1 MRLSFGLE
9 HRQLQVQKLAPRMIQ
24 SMEILQLPL
33 QELQDRIE
41 QELVENPALELQERD
56 PTLPD
61 EEVERDDPREKAIED
76 KPLVVDEAHN
86 NTDDFER
93 LLNLDR
99 EIPEYFEETTRRSA
113 SRMEEDSERAHD
125 VIANVAERPESLQ
138 DYLMHQLG
146 ELELEPEMLALC
158 ERIISTLDPKDG
170 GYFRASL
177 RDLLPA
183 DAPPEQLQR
192 AEEALTLVQSLDPPG
207 IAARDLRECLLAQLD
222 TDMLFYEEMHALITG
237 HLEDLRDNRLPLIQK
252 TTGFSIEAIQEAWEE
267 LRKLNPKPGANFSE
281 TIVPT
286 VTPDV
291 SVDRTEEGHYKVLVD
306 DSRTPTLHISRYY
319 RERLAS
325 GSATPEEREYIK
337 RKINAAQW
345 LIESIE
351 QRRSTLTKVSQAI
364 VDHQT
369 KFLEFGPEFIEP
381 LKMQQIADKVGV
393 HVTTVSRAVDDKYIQ
408 TPRGIFPLKR
418 FFVGGTKSDGGDDV
432 AWDII
437 RIRLQEIVDKE
448 DKISPLSDDELV
460 EELKKKGLVVAR
472 RTVTKYRQKMD
483 IPSSRQR
490 RDWSKT
496 AAPTAAASPHN
507 GE

>member
-33 QELQDRIE
+33 QELQERIE

-61 EEVERDDPREKAIED
+61 EPVERDDPREKEIDE
-76 KPLVVDEAHN
+76 KPLVVDEAHHN
-86 NTDDFER
+86 ADDFER

-99 EIPEYFEETTRRSA
+99 DMPDYFEESTRRS
-113 SRMEEDSERAHD
+113 SNRMEEDAERAHD
-125 VIANVAERPESLQ
+125 VISNVEDRPESLQ
-138 DYLMHQLG
+138 DYLGHQLG
-146 ELELEPEMLALC
+146 ELEIDEDTRLFA

-183 DAPPEQLQR
+183 DAGVEQLKR
-192 AEEALTLVQSLDPPG
+192 AEQALALIQSLDPPG
-207 IAARDLRECLLAQLD
+207 IAARDLRECLLAQLSPEMD
-222 TDMLFYEEMHALITG
+222 CYEELRTLIAN

-252 TTGFSIEAIQEAWEE
+252 ITGYSFDTIQEAWTE
-267 LRKLNPKPGANFSE
+267 LRKLNPKPGAQFADVF
-281 TIVPT
+281 VPT
-286 VTPDV
+286 VNPDV
-291 SVDRTEEGHYKVLVD
+291 IVERGEDGKYKVIVD

-325 GSATPEEREYIK
+325 GTATPEEREYIK

-351 QRRSTLTKVSQAI
+351 QRRNTLTRVSQAI

-369 KFLEFGPEFIEP
+369 RFLDDGPEFIEP

-418 FFVGGTKSDGGDDV
+418 FFVGGTKSEEGEDV

-437 RIRLQEIVDKE
+437 RLRLQEIVDHE
-448 DKISPLSDDELV
+448 DKASPYSDDELV
-460 EELKKKGLVVAR
+460 EELKKRGLVVAR

-490 RDWSKT
+490 RDWSK
-496 AAPTAAASPHN
+496 AAMAEHAGKN
-507 GE
+507 GH

>member
-33 QELQDRIE
+33 QELQERIE
-41 QELVENPALELQERD
+41 QELVENPTLELQERD

-61 EEVERDDPREKAIED
+61 EPQEENAREKEIDE

-86 NTDDFER
+86 HADDFER

-99 EIPEYFEETTRRSA
+99 EVPDYFEESTRRSA
-113 SRMEEDSERAHD
+113 SRIEEDSERAHD

-146 ELELEPEMLALC
+146 ELEVDVEILALC

-177 RDLLPA
+177 RDLLPP
-183 DAPPEQLQR
+183 DATPEQLKQAER
-192 AEEALTLVQSLDPPG
+192 ALALVQSLDPPG

-222 TDMLFYEEMHALITG
+222 PDMDYYEELRTLITN

-252 TTGFSIEAIQEAWEE
+252 ITGYSIPRIREAWDE
-267 LRKLNPKPGANFSE
+267 LRKLNPKPGSKFAEQF
-281 TIVPT
+281 VPT

-291 SVDRTEEGHYKVLVD
+291 SVERTEDGQYKVSVD

-325 GSATPEEREYIK
+325 GTATPEEREYIK

-351 QRRSTLTKVSQAI
+351 QRRNTLTKVAQAI

-369 KFLEFGPEFIEP
+369 NFLEYGPEFIEP

-418 FFVGGTKSDGGDDV
+418 FFVGGTKSEEGEDV

-448 DKISPLSDDELV
+448 DKTSPLSDDELV

-472 RTVTKYRQKMD
+472 RTVTKYRQKMG

-490 RDWSKT
+490 RDWSKSVAT
-496 AAPTAAASPHN
+496 AASN
-507 GE
+507 GD

>member
-9 HRQLQVQKLAPRMIQ
+9 ARQVQVQKLAPRMIQ

-33 QELQDRIE
+33 QELQERIE
-41 QELVENPALELQERD
+41 QELAENPVLELQERD

-61 EEVERDDPREKAIED
+61 EMPEQEEARTRDVDEKEI
-76 KPLVVDEAHN
+76 VVDEAHN
-86 NTDDFER
+86 NADDFER
-93 LLNLDR
+93 LINLDQ
-99 EIPEYFEETTRRSA
+99 EVPDYFDETTRRS
-113 SRMEEDSERAHD
+113 SNRMDEDSDRAHD
-125 VIANVAERPESLQ
+125 TISNVAQRPESLQ

-146 ELELEPEMLALC
+146 EMDISPELLTMA

-170 GYFRASL
+170 GYFRSTL
-177 RDLLPA
+177 RDLLPP
-183 DAPPEQLQR
+183 DAPADQLKL
-192 AEEALTLVQSLDPPG
+192 AEEALNLVQNLDPPG
-207 IAARDLRECLLAQLD
+207 IAARDLRECLLRQL
-222 TDMLFYEEMHALITG
+222 TPDMLFYEEMKTLISS

-252 TTGFSIEAIQEAWEE
+252 QTGFSLETIRETVKE
-267 LRKLNPKPGANFSE
+267 LRLLNPRPASQFAE
-281 TIVPT
+281 VHVPT

-291 SVDRTEEGHYKVLVD
+291 TVERAEDGTYKVVVD
-306 DSRTPTLHISRYY
+306 DSRTPSLYISKHY

-325 GSATPEEREYIK
+325 GTATAEEKEYIK
-337 RKINAAQW
+337 RKVVAAQW

-351 QRRSTLTKVSQAI
+351 QRRSTLTKVAQAI

-369 KFLEFGPEFIEP
+369 KFLDDGPEHIEP

-418 FFVGGTKSDGGDDV
+418 FFVGGTRTEEGDDV

-437 RIRLQEIVDKE
+437 RIRLQEVVDKE
-448 DKISPLSDDELV
+448 DKSSPLSDDDLV
-460 EELKKKGLVVAR
+460 EELKKLGLNVAR
-472 RTVTKYRQKMD
+472 RTITKYRQKMG

-490 RDWSKT
+490 RDWGK
-496 AAPTAAASPHN
+496 
-507 GE
+507 

>member
-9 HRQLQVQKLAPRMIQ
+9 ARQVQVQKLAPRMIQ

-33 QELQDRIE
+33 QALQERIE
-41 QELVENPALELQERD
+41 QELSENPLLELQERD

-61 EEVERDDPREKAIED
+61 EPVERDDTTNKSVDE

-86 NTDDFER
+86 TADDLER

-99 EIPEYFEETTRRSA
+99 DVPDYFDEGTRRSA
-113 SRMEEDSERAHD
+113 NRIEEDSDRMHD
-125 VIANVAERPESLQ
+125 AIANVADRPESLQ
-138 DYLMHQLG
+138 EHLLHQLG
-146 ELELEPEMLALC
+146 ELDLSVDIYQMC
-158 ERIISTLDPKDG
+158 ERIISTLDSKDG
-170 GYFRASL
+170 GYFRSSL

-183 DAPPEQLQR
+183 DATNDQLLL
-192 AEEALTLVQSLDPPG
+192 AEKALNVVQSLDPAG
-207 IAARDLRECLLAQLD
+207 VAARDLRECLLLQLSPD
-222 TDMLFYEEMHALITG
+222 LPYYEEMKTLITG
-237 HLEDLRDNRLPLIQK
+237 HLEDLRDNRLPQIQRATGYSFDRIQK
-252 TTGFSIEAIQEAWEE
+252 AWAE
-267 LRKLNPKPGANFSE
+267 LRKLNPKPAAGFAEVF
-281 TIVPT
+281 VPT

-291 SVDRTEEGHYKVLVD
+291 SVERGEDGHYHVKVD
-306 DSRTPTLHISRYY
+306 DTRTPTLHISKYY

-325 GSATPEEREYIK
+325 GTATPEEREYIK

-351 QRRSTLTKVSQAI
+351 QRRNTLTKVAQAI

-369 KFLEFGPEFIEP
+369 KFLDEGPEHIEP

-418 FFVGGTKSDGGDDV
+418 FFVGGTRTEEGEDV

-448 DKISPLSDDELV
+448 DKQNPLSDDDLV
-460 EELKKKGLVVAR
+460 AELKKLGLNVAR
-472 RTVTKYRQKMD
+472 RTVTKYRQKMG

-490 RDWSKT
+490 RDWSKVQ
-496 AAPTAAASPHN
+496 A
-507 GE
+507 